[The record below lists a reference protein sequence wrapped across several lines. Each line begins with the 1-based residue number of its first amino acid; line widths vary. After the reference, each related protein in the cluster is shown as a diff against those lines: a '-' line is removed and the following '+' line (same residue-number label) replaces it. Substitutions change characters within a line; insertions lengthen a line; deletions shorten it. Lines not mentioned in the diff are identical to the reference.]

1 MSSSTVHRI
10 YNFSA
15 GPAVMPLEVLE
26 QAQRE
31 LLALPGVGMSVMEI
45 SHRSKTFEEILA
57 RAIADIRELTGLDD
71 RYQVLMLQG
80 GASLQFSMVPM
91 NLLGAGRTA
100 DYVDTGSWADK
111 AAKEAKRVG
120 TVNVTGSTKADN
132 YSRIPTPGEVTLTRG
147 AAYVH
152 ITTNNTIEGT
162 EWTDLPLTGEAP
174 LVADA
179 SSNIFSRPMPFDRFG
194 LLYAG
199 AQKNLGPSGVTLVL
213 IRQDLLERSP
223 ANLPAML
230 NYKVQAENNSLYN
243 TPPTFGIYL
252 LGLTM
257 KWLKS
262 LGGLAG
268 IAALNQRKAAK
279 LYAEIDRSGFYR
291 GTAHKDSRSLMNVTF
306 RLPDEELEKLFN
318 KEATTSGLDGLKGHR
333 SVGGMRAS
341 IYNAFPEE
349 GVDALVEFMREFER
363 KRG

>member
-1 MSSSTVHRI
+1 
-10 YNFSA
+10 
-15 GPAVMPLEVLE
+15 
-26 QAQRE
+26 
-31 LLALPGVGMSVMEI
+31 
-45 SHRSKTFEEILA
+45 
-57 RAIADIRELTGLDD
+57 
-71 RYQVLMLQG
+71 
-80 GASLQFSMVPM
+80 MVPM
-91 NLLGAGRTA
+91 NLLGVGQTA

-120 TVNVTGSTKADN
+120 SVNVTGSTKADN
-132 YSRIPTPGEVTLTRG
+132 YSRIPAPAELKLTPD

-162 EWTDLPLTGEAP
+162 EWREPPLTGDVP

-179 SSNIFSRPMPFDRFG
+179 SSNIFSRPMDFQRFG
-194 LLYAG
+194 LVYAG
-199 AQKNLGPSGVTLVL
+199 AQKNLGPSGLTLVVV
-213 IRQDLLERSP
+213 RDDLLERSS
-223 ANLPAML
+223 ATLPTML

-257 KWLKS
+257 RWLKS

-268 IAALNQRKAAK
+268 IAAINARKAAK
-279 LYAEIDRSGFYR
+279 LYAEVDRTGFYR
-291 GTAHKDSRSLMNVTF
+291 GTAQKNSRSLMNVTF
-306 RLPDEELEKLFN
+306 RLPNEDLEKMFD
-318 KEATTSGLDGLKGHR
+318 KEATAAGLDGLKGHR

-349 GVDALVEFMREFER
+349 GVDALVEFMREFEK